1 MQGVEVDLRPGKAI
15 PSPAPGMPAAMAG
28 TPGGEYPFG
37 VVVAG
42 GMINGVPV
50 PWTAY
55 VSSLRDREIDVVKM
69 EPICIN
75 GTAPP
80 SCTATTP
87 SSPNPTVAPVL
98 TARIP
103 VKGQPNKM
111 TLNQAQTL
119 LYVAEDESDTVDVI
133 NLATNTVVESIPVI
147 APPSVMQTLSLTQ
160 YTGANTN
167 SVTLAEPLENYLYVT
182 NGNLNNIAVVAL
194 GGTNSGD
201 HVVGLIPT
209 GWYPNSVSLGNAS
222 GSTWAYVVNAK
233 SPTGPNPNWC
243 YAYGPSNY
251 PTCTSSNEYNPQ
263 LTKAGLLSFPL
274 ASAMTQLPTLTMDVT
289 TNNRFANTSATS

>member
-28 TPGGEYPFG
+28 TAGGEYPFG

-42 GMINGVPV
+42 GMINGVQV

-182 NGNLNNIAVVAL
+182 NGNLNDIAVVAL

-201 HVVGLIPT
+201 HVVGLIPHRL
-209 GWYPNSVSLGNAS
+209 VSELG
-222 GSTWAYVVNAK
+222 
-233 SPTGPNPNWC
+233 
-243 YAYGPSNY
+243 
-251 PTCTSSNEYNPQ
+251 EPQ
-263 LTKAGLLSFPL
+263 
-274 ASAMTQLPTLTMDVT
+274 
-289 TNNRFANTSATS
+289 